1 MLSARIAYRNLPR
14 RKARSILTVTAVVLG
29 VALLVGINM
38 ATVSAQSEFSGYINK
53 FWGQTDIVVRYSAPV
68 RFGNFPFQTGN
79 TSIVGNV
86 TGIRQTAERL
96 DWIGSIDN
104 RTYFQLEG
112 IAGTD
117 FDFSSLNITGSHN
130 LSTGQAVIGSTL
142 AEKYGLTIGSSLKL
156 FTPAIVSWSPP
167 EARNVTLTVSVAG
180 VDHPLRNLGSTV
192 YVNLPQLQS
201 VTGLQNQITRVLA
214 TVTDPTQAPTVRDKV
229 QSQLPL
235 FEVTAPKAEAA
246 QRIQGQMAGFQ
257 LGLNV
262 MVGVALVVCAF
273 IVFNTFFMSVSER
286 TYEIGVMRAVGT
298 SRGQVFD
305 VFLGEGLILGLLG
318 GTIGLLVGLGLSR
331 IFTRVAEVV
340 LGIPSLP
347 LSQLTPDMI
356 FLGLSAGI
364 GSVAIGVVYP
374 ALSASRVNIIQAI
387 RPRARDRTQRIPD
400 SAVAFSGIAMLG
412 VGSVQAFR
420 IVPFHIPYLDTIL
433 IPIGL
438 VVLGA
443 LVFGRTGQ
451 FLSIPVRPL
460 TRGLVYLMSRGNR
473 RRLVRNTVCFGM
485 IAVTLSF
492 VIMLGGIQSGV
503 QVAVEQGIREALGA
517 DIFLVANQSI
527 PITFTHQL
535 ESISQ
540 VSSATPLGFSTVSSK
555 AVGPTGKASN
565 IGILAVDPSVFP
577 SVIAYNF
584 VNSPPQDRAYQAL
597 AASNQSLL
605 MPDSLANK
613 TGVVVGDTLSV
624 TVSTGGFVQ
633 FKVAGIFNGPVLQYL
648 QFGDSFASDSIIV
661 SFKSQQQ
668 YFGGEMSAPIFL
680 VNLKPEYKAQASS
693 VAHNIA
699 TTFPNYDLAE
709 NSVTL
714 SELLSLVRTTIDRI
728 FVLILLVLYFALL
741 IATLGI
747 GATMIMNVADR
758 RREIGLLRSQG
769 VSRGQMLGMFL
780 GEGLVLGIFG
790 FLLAI
795 PGGLL
800 LLKGATNSTTIA
812 GFWLPFIVPWTA
824 MAQALPLAMVAVL
837 VGSLYP
843 AYRASRMEITEA
855 LEQV

>member
-14 RKARSILTVTAVVLG
+14 RKTRSILTVTAVILG

-68 RFGNFPFQTGN
+68 KFGSFPFQNVTEK
-79 TSIVGNV
+79 IVANV
-86 TGIRQTAERL
+86 TGVHQTAQRL
-96 DWIGSIDN
+96 EWAGSMDN
-104 RTYFQLEG
+104 RTYFQLAG
-112 IAGTD
+112 VAGTD
-117 FDFSSLNITGSHN
+117 FDFASLNITGSRV
-130 LSTGQAVIGSTL
+130 LSSGQAVVSSTL
-142 AEKYGLTIGSSLKL
+142 ALKYGLALGSTVTV
-156 FTPAIVSWSPP
+156 FTPVIVSWSPF
-167 EARNVTLTVSVAG
+167 ESRNVTVTVRVVG
-180 VDHPLRNLGSTV
+180 VDHPLRNLGLTV
-192 YVNLPQLQS
+192 YVYLPDLQT
-201 VTGLQNQITRVLA
+201 VTGLQGQITRILA
-214 TVTDPTQAPTVRDKV
+214 TADDPTRAPVVRDLV
-229 QSQLPL
+229 QDKLPL
-235 FEVTAPKAEAA
+235 EVTAPKAEAA

-298 SRGQVFD
+298 SRRQVFD
-305 VFLGEGLILGLLG
+305 VFLGEGLILAFVG
-318 GTIGLLVGLGLSR
+318 GTIGLFVGLGLSR
-331 IFTRVAEVV
+331 IFTRVAEVL

-347 LSQLTPDMI
+347 LSQLTPYAVL
-356 FLGLSAGI
+356 LGLSAGV
-364 GSVAIGVVYP
+364 GSVAVGVIYP
-374 ALSASRVNIIQAI
+374 ALSASRVSIVQAI
-387 RPRARDRTQRIPD
+387 RPGARDRTQRVPD

-443 LVFGRTGQ
+443 LVFGRTGR

-460 TRGLVYLMSRGNR
+460 SRGVVYLMSRGNR

-503 QVAVEQGIREALGA
+503 QVAVEQGIKEALGA

-527 PITFTHQL
+527 PITFTNQL
-535 ESISQ
+535 ENIPQ
-540 VSSATPLGFSTVSSK
+540 VSTATPLGFSTVSSK
-555 AVGPTGKASN
+555 AFGPTGKTSN
-565 IGILAVDPSVFP
+565 IGILAVDPFVFP

-584 VNSPPQDRAYQAL
+584 VNSPTPDQAYQAL

-605 MPDSLANK
+605 MPDSLSNK
-613 TGVVVGDTLSV
+613 TGVVVGDTLNV
-624 TVSTGGFVQ
+624 TISTGGSAP

-648 QFGDSFASDSIIV
+648 QFGESFASDSIVV

-680 VNLKPEYKAQASS
+680 VNLKPEYKAQVSS
-693 VAHNIA
+693 VAHDIA
-699 TTFPNYDLAE
+699 TTYPNYDLAE

-812 GFWLPFIVPWTA
+812 GFWLPFIVPWAA
-824 MAQALPLAMVAVL
+824 MAEALPLAMAAVL

-855 LEQV
+855 LEHV

>member
-104 RTYFQLEG
+104 RTYLQLEG

-130 LSTGQAVIGSTL
+130 LSIGQAVIGSTL

-298 SRGQVFD
+298 SRRQVFD

-400 SAVAFSGIAMLG
+400 SAVAFSSIAMLG

-492 VIMLGGIQSGV
+492 VVMLGGIQSGV

-527 PITFTHQL
+527 PITFTNQL

-540 VSSATPLGFSTVSSK
+540 VSSATPLGFSTVS
-555 AVGPTGKASN
+555 
-565 IGILAVDPSVFP
+565 I
-577 SVIAYNF
+577 
-584 VNSPPQDRAYQAL
+584 
-597 AASNQSLL
+597 
-605 MPDSLANK
+605 
-613 TGVVVGDTLSV
+613 
-624 TVSTGGFVQ
+624 
-633 FKVAGIFNGPVLQYL
+633 KVAGIFNGPVLQYL
-648 QFGDSFASDSIIV
+648 QFGESFASDSIIV

-693 VAHNIA
+693 VAHDIA
-699 TTFPNYDLAE
+699 TTYPNYDLAE

-769 VSRGQMLGMFL
+769 VSRGQMLSMFL

-812 GFWLPFIVPWTA
+812 GFWLPFIIPWSA
-824 MAQALPLAMVAVL
+824 IAQALPLAMAAVL

>member
-1 MLSARIAYRNLPR
+1 
-14 RKARSILTVTAVVLG
+14 
-29 VALLVGINM
+29 
-38 ATVSAQSEFSGYINK
+38 
-53 FWGQTDIVVRYSAPV
+53 
-68 RFGNFPFQTGN
+68 
-79 TSIVGNV
+79 
-86 TGIRQTAERL
+86 
-96 DWIGSIDN
+96 
-104 RTYFQLEG
+104 
-112 IAGTD
+112 
-117 FDFSSLNITGSHN
+117 
-130 LSTGQAVIGSTL
+130 
-142 AEKYGLTIGSSLKL
+142 
-156 FTPAIVSWSPP
+156 
-167 EARNVTLTVSVAG
+167 
-180 VDHPLRNLGSTV
+180 
-192 YVNLPQLQS
+192 
-201 VTGLQNQITRVLA
+201 
-214 TVTDPTQAPTVRDKV
+214 
-229 QSQLPL
+229 
-235 FEVTAPKAEAA
+235 
-246 QRIQGQMAGFQ
+246 
-257 LGLNV
+257 
-262 MVGVALVVCAF
+262 
-273 IVFNTFFMSVSER
+273 
-286 TYEIGVMRAVGT
+286 
-298 SRGQVFD
+298 
-305 VFLGEGLILGLLG
+305 
-318 GTIGLLVGLGLSR
+318 
-331 IFTRVAEVV
+331 
-340 LGIPSLP
+340 
-347 LSQLTPDMI
+347 
-356 FLGLSAGI
+356 
-364 GSVAIGVVYP
+364 
-374 ALSASRVNIIQAI
+374 
-387 RPRARDRTQRIPD
+387 
-400 SAVAFSGIAMLG
+400 
-412 VGSVQAFR
+412 
-420 IVPFHIPYLDTIL
+420 
-433 IPIGL
+433 
-438 VVLGA
+438 
-443 LVFGRTGQ
+443 
-451 FLSIPVRPL
+451 
-460 TRGLVYLMSRGNR
+460 
-473 RRLVRNTVCFGM
+473 M

-503 QVAVEQGIREALGA
+503 QVAVEQGIKEALGA

-527 PITFTHQL
+527 PITFTSQL
-535 ESISQ
+535 ESIPQ
-540 VSSATPLGFSTVSSK
+540 VSTATPLGFSTVSSK

-661 SFKSQQQ
+661 SFRSQQQ

-780 GEGLVLGIFG
+780 GEGLILGIFG

-824 MAQALPLAMVAVL
+824 MAQALPLAMAAVL

>member
-38 ATVSAQSEFSGYINK
+38 ATVSAQTEFSGYINK

-68 RFGNFPFQTGN
+68 RFGNFPFKTGN

-104 RTYFQLEG
+104 PTYSRLEG
-112 IAGTD
+112 IAATD

-201 VTGLQNQITRVLA
+201 VTGLQKQITRVLA

-298 SRGQVFD
+298 SRRQVFD

-331 IFTRVAEVV
+331 IF
-340 LGIPSLP
+340 
-347 LSQLTPDMI
+347 
-356 FLGLSAGI
+356 
-364 GSVAIGVVYP
+364 
-374 ALSASRVNIIQAI
+374 
-387 RPRARDRTQRIPD
+387 
-400 SAVAFSGIAMLG
+400 
-412 VGSVQAFR
+412 
-420 IVPFHIPYLDTIL
+420 PFHIPYLDTIL

-460 TRGLVYLMSRGNR
+460 TRGLVYLVSRGNR

-527 PITFTHQL
+527 PITLTNQL

-540 VSSATPLGFSTVSSK
+540 VSTATPLGFSTVSSK
-555 AVGPTGKASN
+555 AVGPTSKASN

-584 VNSPPQDRAYQAL
+584 VNSPPPDQAYQAL

-668 YFGGEMSAPIFL
+668 YFAGEMSAPIFL

-824 MAQALPLAMVAVL
+824 IAQALPLAMAAVL